1 MKVSFNTTHYNTTIN
16 KKTPV
21 SFKSNVLFDNSTY
34 GNMEIFKEK
43 FDTYKTREALD
54 ELSTNGKDDV
64 VIVSPNRNGLL
75 SVKVLWE
82 KDGQRYIGESYA
94 MPGTLIDKED
104 VDQKTSIMEAYNG
117 AIANA
122 GKSYKSIDA
131 SLDGGLG
138 KYYMYLQS
146 FRRIS
151 ELS

>member
-21 SFKSNVLFDNSTY
+21 SFKSTVLFDNSTY
-34 GNMEIFKEK
+34 GNMEIFKKK
-43 FDTYKTREALD
+43 FDTYETRKALD

-94 MPGTLIDKED
+94 MPDSQLNKN
-104 VDQKTSIMEAYNG
+104 TSIEEAYEG
-117 AIANA
+117 AVTNA
-122 GKSYKSIDA
+122 ERSNKSIDT
-131 SLDGGLG
+131 SLDYGLG
-138 KYYMYLQS
+138 QYYMYLQS